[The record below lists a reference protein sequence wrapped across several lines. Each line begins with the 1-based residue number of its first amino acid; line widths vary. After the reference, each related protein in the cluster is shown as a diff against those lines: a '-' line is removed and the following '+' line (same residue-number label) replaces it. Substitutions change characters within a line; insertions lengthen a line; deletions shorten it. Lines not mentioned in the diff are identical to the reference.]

1 MKLSDWAEKQGISYM
16 TAWRWFRDGK
26 LPVKASQMPTKTIIV
41 YENEPT
47 EDSPVVIY
55 ARVSSRDQLS
65 DLTRQIERLKQFA
78 TARGLRIE
86 RVVDEIGSGLN
97 GRRKKLTKLLEEP
110 DIKIILVEHKDRLAR
125 FGVEFI
131 EATLRSSGRRLIV
144 AEETE
149 ETKDLWQDFT
159 DVVTSMCA
167 RIYGR
172 RGAKNK
178 AKRALEAVK
187 VDED

>member
-26 LPVKASQMPTKTIIV
+26 LPVKASQMPTKTILV
-41 YENEPT
+41 CENEPT

-110 DIKIILVEHKDRLAR
+110 DVKIILVEHKDRLAR

-144 AEETE
+144 VEETE
-149 ETKDLWQDFT
+149 GTADLWQDFT

-167 RIYGR
+167 RIYGK
-172 RGAKNK
+172 RGSKNRAKK
-178 AKRALEAVK
+178 AMEALNEN
-187 VDED
+187 